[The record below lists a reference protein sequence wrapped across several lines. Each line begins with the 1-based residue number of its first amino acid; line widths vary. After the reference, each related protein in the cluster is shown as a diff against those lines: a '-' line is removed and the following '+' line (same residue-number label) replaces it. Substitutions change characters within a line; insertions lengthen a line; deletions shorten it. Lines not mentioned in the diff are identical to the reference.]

1 MMNTLVFMN
10 ILILIRIVFN
20 MTYEDYKNN
29 NRKRSNII
37 IKLFNKLFTV
47 IIFTMLIVIISN
59 YSPKFRNFIIND
71 VLNNTIN
78 FSKVN
83 RFINKYTNV
92 FKISDTKPVV
102 SVPTNNSE
110 KYLDGLKYKIG
121 TNEEVYVKDSGIVT
135 FIGNKEGY
143 NNTIIVQQSN
153 GYYAWYG
160 NIKEKVKLYDY
171 LESGTVLGI
180 ASNEYYYVLI
190 KDDKIVKID
199 EN

>member
-37 IKLFNKLFTV
+37 IKLFTV